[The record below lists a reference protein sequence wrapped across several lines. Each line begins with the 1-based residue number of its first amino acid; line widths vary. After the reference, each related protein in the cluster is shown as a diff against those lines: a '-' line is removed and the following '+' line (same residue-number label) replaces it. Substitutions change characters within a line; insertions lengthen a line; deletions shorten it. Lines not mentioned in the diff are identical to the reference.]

1 MMLDKIYQHL
11 PLLPESR
18 SFAFDCPWFRS
29 SLSSKTRSKKFEPSD
44 RLEKIRIH
52 KTSAF
57 FLSFDHLFRGRVM
70 AVRGSSN
77 GGKYLMT
84 VLIMCLLATEFCFA
98 ETADNIQLNSPESTL
113 QNDETS
119 AGVGGDHMNTEI
131 VKTTISDYP
140 SAEEDEEAVIR
151 KLTEFREKKR
161 QVRSASQAGTALD
174 SELEEERRR
183 YEAAEKAVR
192 DVSMQFD
199 ILAQFIFLTV
209 MSFLRRKP

>member
-1 MMLDKIYQHL
+1 
-11 PLLPESR
+11 
-18 SFAFDCPWFRS
+18 
-29 SLSSKTRSKKFEPSD
+29 
-44 RLEKIRIH
+44 
-52 KTSAF
+52 
-57 FLSFDHLFRGRVM
+57 M
-70 AVRGSSN
+70 AVRESSN
-77 GGKYLMT
+77 GGKSLMT

-131 VKTTISDYP
+131 VKTTTSDYP

-209 MSFLRRKP
+209 MSFLRRKPCAHTFRWIRLRVKSRISHVC